1 MILRVTISRLRP
13 HVHAAV
19 LEPVRDQDDEVRL
32 TLADRGLDR
41 ARVGL
46 PVPEGLALEVLAA
59 VVEELAQRGV
69 PIRSDAVD
77 RRLHRT
83 AVFIVATSVPICAT
97 IAPPPWPCVPL
108 FVNCM
113 TPNRTPVTLSNRF
126 SMTRLAMPILALGQ
140 VRPTQPAY

>member
-77 RRLHRT
+77 RRLHRGD
-83 AVFIVATSVPICAT
+83 VGPDLRDHR
-97 IAPPPWPCVPL
+97 AP
-108 FVNCM
+108 
-113 TPNRTPVTLSNRF
+113 
-126 SMTRLAMPILALGQ
+126 ALALRAVVRELHDPEPNTRHVVEQ
-140 VRPTQPAY
+140 VFDDALGDAHLAVWAGEAQAAP